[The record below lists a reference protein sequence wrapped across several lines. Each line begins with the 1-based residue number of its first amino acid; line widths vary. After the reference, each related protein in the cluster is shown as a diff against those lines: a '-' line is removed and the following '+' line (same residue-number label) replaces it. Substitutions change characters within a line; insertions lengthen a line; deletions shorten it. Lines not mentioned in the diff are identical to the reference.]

1 MSEDEKMRRAI
12 LALVAVAALV
22 VPIASVAADTTGG
35 GGSSFKYSQTGKG
48 ADAAWSTFPADGQFV
63 VGTVYT
69 DTFVSTS
76 EQAVKADGTVYSD
89 KFVFIDQIGYTIDRI
104 GNFNFVSET
113 FGFAGGSDV
122 TLSIAKSLAS
132 GSVAANIS
140 LVTCTVDRRGNY
152 TCVDSGIGTLAASWT
167 GQGDLIRQSG
177 SFHTVSKGFTDNYKF
192 RGTFRN
198 ATATGSLN
206 GTAIGGQLYF
216 ADLFSASSREVFV
229 CHGPGSC

>member
-1 MSEDEKMRRAI
+1 MRRAI

-48 ADAAWSTFPADGQFV
+48 ADAAWSTAPADGQLV

-69 DTFVSTS
+69 DTYVSTS

-89 KFVFIDQIGYTIDRI
+89 KFVFIDQIGYKIDRT
-104 GNFNFVSET
+104 GNFVFVSET

-122 TLSIAKSLAS
+122 TLSIAKSLSS

-152 TCVDSGIGTLAASWT
+152 ACADSGIGTLAASWT

-177 SFHTVSKGFTDNYKF
+177 SFHTVSKGFTNNYKF

-216 ADLFSASSREVFV
+216 ADLFSSSSREVFI
-229 CHGPGSC
+229 CHGPGTC

>member
-1 MSEDEKMRRAI
+1 MRRAI
-12 LALVAVAALV
+12 LALVAVTALV
-22 VPIASVAADTTGG
+22 VPMASVSADTTGGG

-76 EQAVKADGTVYSD
+76 EQAVKADGTVYQD
-89 KFVFIDQIGYTIDRI
+89 KFVFVDQIGYTIDRI

-132 GSVAANIS
+132 GAVAANIS
-140 LVTCTVDRRGNY
+140 LVTCTVDRRGNFN
-152 TCVDSGIGTLAASWT
+152 CVDSGIGTLAASWT

-206 GTAIGGQLYF
+206 GTPIAGQLYW
-216 ADLFSASSREVFV
+216 ADLFNASSREVFV
-229 CHGPGSC
+229 CHGPGTC